1 MSKTGEVRPERT
13 RAPAQGT
20 PARPSRAFG
29 RAAAAPG
36 IVVLGLVALLVSGAA
51 CRKTSPERTLEV
63 LVPLLPATLDPFADS
78 RLVARSLFTAIYE
91 PLAEETAFGVRPA
104 IAESWTSPTP
114 DTWVFRISEDSLFHD
129 GTPVTGRDVVE
140 AAHASRTSRGSL
152 AALADLNSIEI
163 LDERTVRF
171 RTHRPAEDFLL
182 AVSAVFIPRKTGE
195 TFQGSGPFRV
205 VARTPERVL
214 LRRHLHPRHP
224 APLLEE
230 VVFRRFSSPAEGLRL
245 LRRREVAAVID
256 PAPSMVEEVRD
267 DPRYRIAVTES
278 GGLSYLAVGFSA
290 DPGPLGDVRVRRA
303 LRLAIDLPE
312 LVRTGTVAGGTPAG
326 QLIPPG
332 AFGFDPKR
340 TAFGRNLEEARR
352 LLALA
357 GFPDGFEADL
367 DVNPNGHRAAVA
379 LARQA
384 AEAGIRLRVALH
396 TSDEFVARIDGRSSL
411 YLYSWYVGQDAGQ
424 ALRNAFHTKDLSRGL
439 GSLNRTGF
447 SSAAVDLAFAD
458 LAGATR
464 PEDRLQRLRAL
475 SDLLDAELPWIP
487 LFSAREAR
495 ILPSWLDLPHR
506 ADGLF
511 VIAEARLAGGSIP

>member
-1 MSKTGEVRPERT
+1 M
-13 RAPAQGT
+13 AL
-20 PARPSRAFG
+20 
-29 RAAAAPG
+29 
-36 IVVLGLVALLVSGAA
+36 VVATLLVPGAA

-78 RLVARSLFTAIYE
+78 RLVARSIFTAIYE
-91 PLAEETAFGVRPA
+91 PLAEETAFGIRPA
-104 IAESWTSPTP
+104 IAESWTNPNP
-114 DTWVFRISEDSLFHD
+114 ETWVFRISRDALFHD
-129 GTPVTGRDVVE
+129 GTPVTGRDVVD

-152 AALADLNSIEI
+152 AALADLKSIEV
-163 LDERTVRF
+163 LDERTVQF
-171 RTHRPAEDFLL
+171 RTHKPAEDFLL
-182 AVSAVFIPRKTGE
+182 TVSAVFVPRKTGE
-195 TFQGSGPFRV
+195 AFQGSGPFRI
-205 VARTPERVL
+205 VAQTPDRVL
-214 LRRHLHPRHP
+214 LRRHPRPGHPH
-224 APLLEE
+224 PLLEE

-256 PAPSMVEEVRD
+256 PTPAMVEEVRD
-267 DPRYRIAVTES
+267 DPRYRVVVTES

-312 LVRTGTVAGGTPAG
+312 LVRTGLVAGGTPSG

-340 TAFGRNLEEARR
+340 TASGRNLAEARR

-357 GFPDGFEADL
+357 GLPRGFDTDL
-367 DVNPNGHRAAVA
+367 DVNPNGHRTAVI

-396 TSDEFVARIDGRSSL
+396 TSDEFVARIDGHSSL

-447 SSAAVDLAFAD
+447 SSSAVDLAFAD
-458 LAGATR
+458 LTAATR
-464 PEDRLQRLRAL
+464 PEDRLERLRVL

-495 ILPSWLDLPHR
+495 ILPSWLDLPRR

-511 VIAEARLAGGSIP
+511 VIAEARLADGRR